1 MTTRRDAPAATVAVL
16 FFTLIFGSLTWFAAS
31 SSEAATTPVPCAP
44 GSASCFAAAEGKAA
58 PAATDVPT
66 SPATTPVQTPP
77 DTGGGDQTGSD
88 GGAVSTPG
96 TGGVVP
102 GETGGSGDGN
112 GVTDPDGST
121 GEITP
126 GGSEP
131 DFVQQD
137 PGLTGGAGPDSSVDT
152 DPMTSDVL
160 TVPNFVI
167 DQFEIP
173 PFLLPIYQACGSE
186 YGIPWY
192 VLASIN
198 RTETSFGT
206 NVATSSAGANGWM
219 AFMPAS
225 WAEWGVDANGDKV
238 RDPYNPVDAICSA
251 ANYLKYFGYEQSP
264 YDAIFAYNHADWYV
278 QIILRYAKIYSQIP
292 PEVIS
297 ALTGLTEGARFPVAA
312 ADASYEGEVSTE
324 AAKKEGTASQDI
336 QSSSDR
342 QTIAITASGGSPV
355 IAVNDGTITDV
366 NQETGTVVLEDAY
379 GNRYSYAGLG
389 SVSTVHPVPQP
400 EPVSSLVSEES
411 DSGSAP
417 AGDASTGDGSSGQP
431 DPEAEMGEEKAAAP
445 TPAEKEAFGSNPQ
458 AENQGSAEPTKQQQ
472 QDISEVLVD
481 PDAAQAAAAAAA
493 TDPAT
498 SDDSNPAV
506 KAADD
511 RRAEQDSIRQVP
523 AEADRNT
530 EDSRGR
536 VYASPLRPSNQHRA
550 TTDGQSIQNEIRQ
563 AEGVGIEGKPG
574 DYLVYDGS
582 KSGIY
587 RFDPETTELREL
599 KKGSRVIAGT
609 VLGRLAETPVA
620 SVNFSIKP
628 GGEDTPQIDPKPFLD
643 GWKLLG
649 ETNIYSARGKD
660 RFSQRLGVGGILL
673 LSKSALQKR
682 VLNDPKMAFTQQC
695 DRDYIAAGSIDRRL
709 LATMEFITAHGYSL
723 TISSMLCGRE
733 TSITTSGNISNHTH
747 GGAMDIA
754 IINGEVVTPGS
765 QGPGSLT
772 DQVARLVLTLQ
783 GTMAPDEVISLMDY
797 PQPAGFAMSDHGDH
811 LHVGFGVSGTDATGG
826 SVSATLGAEQWEK
839 LTERLGQITNPDVPT
854 TPSDEALPAKSDQG
868 GGSGSADEGN

>member
-1 MTTRRDAPAATVAVL
+1 MTKRRNASAATQAVVFFLL
-16 FFTLIFGSLTWFAAS
+16 FFGSLTWFAAGTS
-31 SSEAATTPVPCAP
+31 TAAGTPVPCAP
-44 GSASCFAAAEGKAA
+44 GAAGCYASVDGKAA

-66 SPATTPVQTPP
+66 APSAAPVTTDPAPSGTGEMGSGSTPI
-77 DTGGGDQTGSD
+77 TGTGN
-88 GGAVSTPG
+88 GGAVPGG
-96 TGGVVP
+96 TGESDP
-102 GETGGSGDGN
+102 GGN
-112 GVTDPDGST
+112 GITNPDGT
-121 GEITP
+121 TEEITP
-126 GGSEP
+126 GSKEP
-131 DFVQQD
+131 DFVEQD
-137 PGLTGGAGPDSSVDT
+137 PNLNGGVGPDSNVDT
-152 DPMTSDVL
+152 GPTTSDVL

-173 PFLLPIYQACGSE
+173 PFLLPIYQACGSQ

-198 RTETSFGT
+198 RTETYFGT

-251 ANYLKYFGYEQSP
+251 ANYLKYFGYEKSP

-278 QIILRYAKIYSQIP
+278 QLILKYAKIYAQIP

-297 ALTGLTEGARFPVAA
+297 ALTGLTEGARFPVAS
-312 ADASYEGEVSTE
+312 ADASYEGQVSTE
-324 AAKKEGTASQDI
+324 AARKNGTASQDI
-336 QSSSDR
+336 QSSADR
-342 QTIAITASGGSPV
+342 RTIAISASGGSPV
-355 IAVNDGTITDV
+355 IAVNDGVISDI

-400 EPVSSLVSEES
+400 EASSNLVPEEP
-411 DSGSAP
+411 DTGSALP
-417 AGDASTGDGSSGQP
+417 DTGNNSP
-431 DPEAEMGEEKAAAP
+431 DPEAEMGEEKSKQP
-445 TPAEKEAFGSNPQ
+445 TPAEQEALGSNPQ
-458 AENQGSAEPTKQQQ
+458 AKGEGSAKPTREQQ

-481 PDAAQAAAAAAA
+481 PDAADAAA
-493 TDPAT
+493 TAAASDPAT
-498 SDDSNPAV
+498 SDTTADPSV
-506 KAADD
+506 KSSDD
-511 RRAEQDSIRQVP
+511 RRAEQDNILQVP
-523 AEADRNT
+523 AEASRNT

-550 TTDGQSIQNEIRQ
+550 TTDGQSVQNAVRE
-563 AEGVGIEGKPG
+563 AEGIGIEGKPG
-574 DYLVYDGS
+574 DYLIYDGS
-582 KSGIY
+582 KAGIY
-587 RFDPETTELREL
+587 RFDPETTELRQL

-620 SVNFSIKP
+620 AVNFSIKP

-643 GWKLLG
+643 GWKLLA

-660 RFSQRLGVGGILL
+660 RFSNKLGVGGILL

-682 VLNDPKMAFTQQC
+682 VLNDPKMTFTQQC

-709 LATMEFITAHGYSL
+709 LATMEFITSHGYAL

-733 TSITTSGNISNHTH
+733 TSITTSGNVSNHTH

-754 IINGEVVTPGS
+754 IINGQVVTPGT

-811 LHVGFGVSGTDATGG
+811 LHVGFGVAGTDATGG
-826 SVSATLGAEQWEK
+826 SIGSTLGAEQWQE
-839 LTERLGQITNPDVPT
+839 LTDRLGQITNPEVPT
-854 TPSDEALPAKSDQG
+854 TPSDEAIPVEQSGKNPDQ
-868 GGSGSADEGN
+868 DN